1 MYAINKAGK
10 FFYEVTCIPK
20 KRLSFRPSAEL
31 PKPLPL
37 IFFFGLTKLSQGSK
51 SPQEEQLPPCPI
63 LTYLRPKA
71 WRRVFNSCPSYFVPS
86 FVPSYLVQKY
96 VLNFYQNAEM
106 GKGKFKALPTQ
117 YLMSDTHTGNFPFL
131 DTCAA
136 SNSSLLQ
143 IMQNQIPSS
152 IYIFIFEIFS

>member
-1 MYAINKAGK
+1 MY
-10 FFYEVTCIPK
+10 PK
-20 KRLSFRPSAEL
+20 EKTVSQALSRVAQTTSSDFS
-31 PKPLPL
+31 
-37 IFFFGLTKLSQGSK
+37 FGLTKLSQGSK
-51 SPQEEQLPPCPI
+51 SPQEDQLPTCPI
-63 LTYLRPKA
+63 PTYLRPKA
-71 WRRVFNSCPSYFVPS
+71 WRRVFNSCPSYVVPS

-136 SNSSLLQ
+136 SNSSLL
-143 IMQNQIPSS
+143 
-152 IYIFIFEIFS
+152 